1 MRSLFLIKLLRLL
14 FIIIFTITSKI
25 AVSETIAVIG
35 TGMMGGSIGPQLA
48 NLGHTVIYGSRNPEN
63 ERIQKLLK
71 RTSPSAKAFS
81 QIKASNLSE
90 IVVIAVPQKV
100 SRNIVNTI
108 KDELENKIVIDVGKK
123 KLYFL

>member
-90 IVVIAVPQKV
+90 RKLRLKGTPMKLQIFAY
-100 SRNIVNTI
+100 
-108 KDELENKIVIDVGKK
+108 IDVSSIG
-123 KLYFL
+123 LSVSSDGTLTSY